1 MSTTA
6 TKPGRRSAIR
16 TFNKKIL
23 NPVML
28 LAAGRR
34 HWYAAKLHH
43 LGRRSGRPYT
53 TPVVAEPVPDGFV
66 VPLPYGSGVDWLRNV
81 RAAGEAVID
90 LHGIPYAVDQPQ
102 VVPAAEV
109 LPMVR
114 PSRRRVWRRLGIES
128 FLRLRA
134 MGGRD

>member
-1 MSTTA
+1 MSTTT
-6 TKPGRRSAIR
+6 TKQGRRSAIR

-23 NPVML
+23 NPLML

-43 LGRRSGRPYT
+43 IGRRSGRPYV
-53 TPVVAEPVPDGFV
+53 TPVVAEPVPGGFV
-66 VPLPYGSGVDWLRNV
+66 VPLPYGTDVDWLRNV

-102 VVPAAEV
+102 VVAAAEA
-109 LPMVR
+109 LPIVR
-114 PSRRRVWRRLGIES
+114 PSRRRVWRRLGIEG
-128 FLRLRA
+128 FLRVRT
-134 MGGRD
+134 MKGPG